1 MDADALN
8 AALSFIPSPTNRL
21 KSILAKK
28 ANAADRAEFDSILE
42 SVRSLFEKYRR
53 ILQETA
59 PGIPRAALLHQL
71 IDLALEE
78 AKSLP
83 ITCRSGCSGCC
94 HFAVEITRDEAE
106 LLVELLA
113 TGVEIDLD
121 KLERQANRE
130 PSSPEWQ
137 VHWSEESRCVFLG
150 ADSRCRIYE
159 HRPAACRK
167 LLVTTPAELCT
178 SASAEIQP
186 INALAA
192 EIIVSAAMSLEDH
205 TQGTLPSMLARC
217 IRKAEQ
223 AESTEFTES
232 ADTSPQNPS
241 PRK

>member
-1 MDADALN
+1 MDADAFN
-8 AALSFIPSPTNRL
+8 AALSFVPTPTARL
-21 KSILAKK
+21 KSILWKK

-42 SVRSLFEKYRR
+42 SVRSLFEKYTRSLR
-53 ILQETA
+53 ETA
-59 PGIPRAALLHQL
+59 PGITRAALLHQL

-121 KLERQANRE
+121 KLERQAERE
-130 PSSPEWQ
+130 PNSPEWQ
-137 VHWSEESRCVFLG
+137 VHWSNESRCVFLG

-167 LLVTTPAELCT
+167 LLVTTPAALCT
-178 SASAEIQP
+178 STSTEVEP
-186 INALAA
+186 VNALAA
-192 EIIVSAAMSLEDH
+192 EIIVSAAMSLGDH
-205 TQGTLPSMLARC
+205 QRGTLPNMLAHC
-217 IRKAEQ
+217 IRNTGAANVQ
-223 AESTEFTES
+223 SIHSTPH
-232 ADTSPQNPS
+232 DQPHP
-241 PRK
+241 

>member
-1 MDADALN
+1 MDADAFN
-8 AALSFIPSPTNRL
+8 AALSFVPTPTARL
-21 KSILAKK
+21 KSILWKK

-42 SVRSLFEKYRR
+42 SVRSLFEKYTR
-53 ILQETA
+53 ILRETP

-121 KLERQANRE
+121 KLERQAERE
-130 PSSPEWQ
+130 PNSPEWQ
-137 VHWSEESRCVFLG
+137 VHWSNESRCVFLG

-167 LLVTTPAELCT
+167 LLVTTPAALCT
-178 SASAEIQP
+178 LTSTEIEP
-186 INALAA
+186 VNALAA
-192 EIIVSAAMSLEDH
+192 EIIVSAAMSLGDH
-205 TQGTLPSMLARC
+205 QRGTLPNMLAHC
-217 IRKAEQ
+217 IRNTVAATVQ
-223 AESTEFTES
+223 SIHSTPH
-232 ADTSPQNPS
+232 DQQHP
-241 PRK
+241 